1 ESHDSDFTWSEF
13 YRRTNDELVAGWGN
27 PVNRAPYPSHKTVGA
42 TPAAALTDADR
53 ALLAQV
59 NSGFEKVGELLGT
72 HRQRAAINEAM
83 HLVAE
88 TNKYLSDTAPWKLK
102 EDRDRQGAVLFTAA
116 QAISDLNTMLSP
128 FLPHS
133 SQAVHETFGGSGLI
147 APQPRIDEVTDLDD
161 PTFEYPI
168 ITGDYAST
176 KGTWARRDL
185 TPGTT
190 VGKPS
195 PVFTKLDESIV
206 EAELER
212 LRAQGEG

>member
-1 ESHDSDFTWSEF
+1 
-13 YRRTNDELVAGWGN
+13 
-27 PVNRAPYPSHKTVGA
+27 
-42 TPAAALTDADR
+42 
-53 ALLAQV
+53 
-59 NSGFEKVGELLGT
+59 KVGELPGT

-116 QAISDLNTMLSP
+116 QAISDLNTMHSP
-128 FLPHS
+128 LLPHS
-133 SQAVHETFGGSGLI
+133 SQPARETFRDSGPSP
-147 APQPRIDEVTDLDD
+147 PQPSIDEVTDLDD

-168 ITGDYAST
+168 ITGDYASM

-206 EAELER
+206 EEELER